1 MASVLKLFVILLI
14 FLYSSN
20 PCKSSNDNSFKLDVD
35 SPTFKDSLNLA
46 MSILQNTTSTI
57 SNFQNLV
64 KDFRLSNI
72 LSDCAKLLDSTQ
84 EVLDWSLTKFQNPHG
99 TYACMYISYSF
110 YLFIYINNYLF
121 LLWCLFRL

>member
-1 MASVLKLFVILLI
+1 MASVLKLFIILLI

-20 PCKSSNDNSFKLDVD
+20 SCKSSDDNSFNLDVD

-46 MSILQNTTSTI
+46 MSILQNTTSTV
-57 SNFQNLV
+57 SNFQNIV

-99 TYACMYISYSF
+99 KCACMYIY
-110 YLFIYINNYLF
+110 
-121 LLWCLFRL
+121 

>member
-1 MASVLKLFVILLI
+1 MASVLKLFIILLI

-20 PCKSSNDNSFKLDVD
+20 PCKSFNDNSFKLDVE

-46 MSILQNTTSTI
+46 MSILQNTTSTV
-57 SNFQNLV
+57 SNFQNIV

-99 TYACMYISYSF
+99 TRMHACILVTLF
-110 YLFIYINNYLF
+110 YFLFIYNYLF

>member
-1 MASVLKLFVILLI
+1 MASVLKLFIILLI

-20 PCKSSNDNSFKLDVD
+20 PCKSSDDNSFNLDVD

-46 MSILQNTTSTI
+46 MSILQNTTSTV

-99 TYACMYISYSF
+99 KCACMYIY
-110 YLFIYINNYLF
+110 
-121 LLWCLFRL
+121 